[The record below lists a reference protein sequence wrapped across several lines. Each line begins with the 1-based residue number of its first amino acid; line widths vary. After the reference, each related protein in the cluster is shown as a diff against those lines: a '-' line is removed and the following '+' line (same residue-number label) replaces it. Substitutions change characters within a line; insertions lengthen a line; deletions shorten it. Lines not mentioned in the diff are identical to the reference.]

1 MRPGLL
7 VLLLCATH
15 LVHAQGV
22 MHPLTVQGIEQQ
34 DPVAVRARGM
44 GGVFAAS
51 GHAAEA
57 AVLNPA
63 GLRGLSGPA
72 LSVSGLWQARDWA
85 ETQHWNP
92 NRYYAGLSLFFAS
105 PEDYRSEPLSKPDWT
120 HRQSA
125 FRLAAA
131 TGALPFRWGAVAL
144 AVHRVAD
151 LSDYDRNDNVL
162 DPYIGQFRPEP
173 VERPRPGQEIA
184 VQWST
189 FERERTGALYAI
201 SPAIAVEIGTGFHL
215 GLRVSRIWGQ
225 STDRQTQINVG
236 SFVLREDAHDYSH
249 GPLTGLNRWSGTSE
263 YTGWATAAGLLWE
276 QRVITVGVLYQLP
289 ATVARTF
296 NQSGTHAAPG
306 ESGSDFIRLGTDYI
320 GLPGKITAGVSLRPV
335 SSLMLAVDVF
345 HQDYEQMEVSS
356 ARYAE
361 PDWGVSRGV
370 RVGLEWEPGQDL
382 LIRGGFRRDPRPFRI
397 TGFGLLGQ
405 TATGDAFSVGL
416 GYPLGGIVLDVAYE
430 FQRLLYQ
437 DRWESNV
444 DYNRVRQHNLFFQ
457 LSYAL

>member
-7 VLLLCATH
+7 LLLLCTTH
-15 LVHAQGV
+15 LASAQGV
-22 MHPLTVQGIEQQ
+22 MRPLTVQGLEQQ

-57 AVLNPA
+57 VLLNPA
-63 GLRGLSGPA
+63 GLSGLSRPA
-72 LSVSGLWQARDWA
+72 LSVSGLWQTRDWV

-92 NRYYAGLSLFFAS
+92 NRYYAGLSLFFAK
-105 PEDYRSEPLSKPDWT
+105 PEDYRSEPFSEPDWT

-131 TGALPFRWGAVAL
+131 TGVLPLQWGTMAL

-162 DPYIGQFRPEP
+162 EPYIGQFRPEP
-173 VERPRPGQEIA
+173 VERPRPGEEIA
-184 VQWST
+184 VQWSA
-189 FERERTGALYAI
+189 FERERTGTLYAI
-201 SPAIAVEIGTGFHL
+201 SPAVAVEVGPGLHL
-215 GLRVSRIWGQ
+215 GVRVSRIWGQ
-225 STDRQTQINVG
+225 STDRQDQINVG

-249 GPLTGLNRWSGTSE
+249 GSLDGLNRWSGTSE
-263 YTGWATAAGLLWE
+263 YSGWANAIGLLWE
-276 QRVITVGVLYQLP
+276 RSVITAGVLYQLP
-289 ATVARTF
+289 STVTRTF
-296 NQSGTHAAPG
+296 NESGTHVAPG
-306 ESGSDFIRLGTDYI
+306 ESGFDFVRVGTDHI
-320 GLPGKITAGVSLRPV
+320 RLPGKITAGVALRPV

-356 ARYAE
+356 ARYSE

-370 RVGLEWEPGQDL
+370 RIGLEWELGQGL
-382 LIRGGFRRDPRPFRI
+382 LIRGGFRRDPQPFRI

-405 TATGDAFSVGL
+405 TATGDAFSAGL
-416 GYPLGGIVLDVAYE
+416 GYPLGSIVLDVAYE
-430 FQRLLYQ
+430 FQQLLYQ

-444 DYNRVRQHNLFFQ
+444 DYNRVRQHNLLFRA
-457 LSYAL
+457 SYAL